1 MDPEDN
7 IEGPVYREVKQVTGT
22 RIHIDIPVKTSLTV
36 NGAMFAYSGYF
47 LYHTL
52 KGYYKLIR
60 EET

>member
-1 MDPEDN
+1 MESEEV
-7 IEGPVYREVKQVTGT
+7 EGPVYGEGRVPTGT
-22 RIHIDIPVKTSLTV
+22 RVQIDVPMKTSIIM
-36 NGAMFAYSGYF
+36 NGMMFAYSGYF